1 MPLFGRGKLTSSQFT
16 TAIRAGKCLHLESD
30 SDHIVCRKTF
40 ALAVFARVLRAFSP
54 MLVQASLPQLPEF
67 LQTWPFLR
75 FRYALQNRET
85 IELIGGRR
93 RLDY

>member
-1 MPLFGRGKLTSSQFT
+1 MPLFGRGKRTSSQFT

-54 MLVQASLPQLPEF
+54 MLVPASLPQLPEF
-67 LQTWPFLR
+67 LPNMALFAVSLR
-75 FRYALQNRET
+75 VTKQGNN
-85 IELIGGRR
+85 
-93 RLDY
+93 